1 VRVMLAED
9 SALLRE
15 GIRSLLADEGHDVVA
30 AYGSAEGLMQR
41 LAAERPDV
49 VVLDVRMPPTHT
61 DEGVRAAV
69 EIRERWPEVGILVLS
84 QYVEREFTQVLL
96 GDDARAVGYLL
107 KDRVMG
113 VDDFLDALDR
123 VRAGGLVLD
132 PDVVRQLFRDTSH
145 ALGGLTEREREVL
158 GLMAEGRTN
167 AGIAAALFVSTSAVE
182 KHSNAIFDKLG
193 LLAEDGYNRRVLAI
207 LRWLES

>member
-15 GIRSLLADEGHDVVA
+15 GIRSLLTDEGHDVVA
-30 AYGSAEGLMQR
+30 AYGSAEGLMKR
-41 LAAERPDV
+41 LEAERPDV

-61 DEGVRAAV
+61 DEGVGAAV
-69 EIRERWPEVGILVLS
+69 QIRARWPEVGILVLS

-123 VRAGGLVLD
+123 VHAGGLVLD

-145 ALGGLTEREREVL
+145 PLGMLTEREREVL

-167 AGIAAALFVSTSAVE
+167 AGIAAALYVSTSAVE

-193 LLAEDGYNRRVLAI
+193 LLAEDGYNRRVQAI
-207 LRWLES
+207 LRYLES

>member
-1 VRVMLAED
+1 MRVMLAED

-15 GIRSLLADEGHDVVA
+15 GIRSLLTDEGHDVVA
-30 AYGSAEGLMQR
+30 AYDSAEPLLAR

-69 EIRERWPEVGILVLS
+69 EIRERWPGVGILVLS

-96 GDDARAVGYLL
+96 GDDARAIGYLL

-123 VRAGGLVLD
+123 VHAGGLVLD

-145 ALGGLTEREREVL
+145 PLGVLSEREREVL

-167 AGIAAALFVSTSAVE
+167 AGIASALFVSTSAVE

-193 LLAEDGYNRRVLAI
+193 LLAEDGYSRRVLAI

>member
-1 VRVMLAED
+1 MLAED

-15 GIRSLLADEGHDVVA
+15 GIRSLLTDEGHDVVA
-30 AYGSAEGLMQR
+30 AYGSAEGLLSR
-41 LAAERPDV
+41 LEAERPDV

-69 EIRERWPEVGILVLS
+69 QIRERWPEVGILVLS

-123 VRAGGLVLD
+123 VHAGGLVLD

-167 AGIAAALFVSTSAVE
+167 AGIASVLFVSVSAVE

-193 LLAEDGYNRRVLAI
+193 LLAEDGYNRRVQAI
-207 LRWLES
+207 LRYLES

>member
-1 VRVMLAED
+1 MRVMLAED

-15 GIRSLLADEGHDVVA
+15 GIRSLLTDEGHDVVA
-30 AYGSAEGLMQR
+30 AYGSAEGLMKR
-41 LAAERPDV
+41 LEAERPDV

-69 EIRERWPEVGILVLS
+69 QIRERWPEVGILVLS

-123 VRAGGLVLD
+123 VHAGGLVLD

-158 GLMAEGRTN
+158 ALMAEGRTN
-167 AGIAAALFVSTSAVE
+167 AGIAAALYVSTSAVE

-193 LLAEDGYNRRVLAI
+193 LLAEDGYNRRVQAI
-207 LRWLES
+207 LRYLES

>member
-1 VRVMLAED
+1 MLAED

-15 GIRSLLADEGHDVVA
+15 GIRSLLTDEGHDVVA
-30 AYGSAEGLMQR
+30 AYGSAEGLLSR
-41 LAAERPDV
+41 LEAERPDV

-69 EIRERWPEVGILVLS
+69 QIRERWPEVGILVLS

-123 VRAGGLVLD
+123 VQAGGLVLD

-167 AGIAAALFVSTSAVE
+167 AGIASVLFVSVSAVE

-193 LLAEDGYNRRVLAI
+193 LLAEDGYNRRVQAI
-207 LRWLES
+207 LRYLES

>member
-1 VRVMLAED
+1 
-9 SALLRE
+9 
-15 GIRSLLADEGHDVVA
+15 
-30 AYGSAEGLMQR
+30 
-41 LAAERPDV
+41 
-49 VVLDVRMPPTHT
+49 
-61 DEGVRAAV
+61 
-69 EIRERWPEVGILVLS
+69 
-84 QYVEREFTQVLL
+84 VEREFTQVLL

-123 VRAGGLVLD
+123 VHAGGLVLD

-167 AGIAAALFVSTSAVE
+167 AGIAAALYVSVSAVE
-182 KHSNAIFDKLG
+182 KHANAIFDKLG

>member
-1 VRVMLAED
+1 MRVMLAED

-15 GIRSLLADEGHDVVA
+15 GVRSLLTDEGHDVVA
-30 AYGSAEGLMQR
+30 AYGAAEPLLAR

-113 VDDFLDALDR
+113 VDDFLAALDR
-123 VRAGGLVLD
+123 VHAGGLVLD

-145 ALGGLTEREREVL
+145 ALGMLSEREREVL
-158 GLMAEGRTN
+158 ELMAEGRTN
-167 AGIAAALFVSTSAVE
+167 AGIASALYVSVSAVE
-182 KHSNAIFDKLG
+182 KHANAIFDKLG
-193 LLAEDGYNRRVLAI
+193 LVAEGGYSRRVLAV

>member
-1 VRVMLAED
+1 MLAED
-9 SALLRE
+9 STLLRE
-15 GIRSLLADEGHDVVA
+15 GIRSLLTDEGHDVVA
-30 AYGSAEGLMQR
+30 AYGSADGLMKR

-61 DEGVRAAV
+61 DEGVRAAG

-84 QYVEREFTQVLL
+84 QYVERQFTQVLL
-96 GDDARAVGYLL
+96 GEEARAVGYLL

-113 VDDFLDALDR
+113 VDDFLDALER
-123 VRAGGLVLD
+123 VQAGGLVLD

-145 ALGGLTEREREVL
+145 PLGMLSEREREVL

-167 AGIAAALFVSTSAVE
+167 AGIAAALYVSVSAVE
-182 KHSNAIFDKLG
+182 KNANAIFDKLG
-193 LLAEDGYNRRVLAI
+193 LAAESGYSRRVLAV

>member
-1 VRVMLAED
+1 MLAED

-15 GIRSLLADEGHDVVA
+15 GIRSLLTDEGHDVVA
-30 AYGSAEGLMQR
+30 AYGSAEGLMKR
-41 LAAERPDV
+41 LEAERPDV

-69 EIRERWPEVGILVLS
+69 QIRARWPEVGILVLS

-123 VRAGGLVLD
+123 VHAGGLVLD

-145 ALGGLTEREREVL
+145 PLGMLTEREREVL

-193 LLAEDGYNRRVLAI
+193 LLAEDGYNRRVQAI
-207 LRWLES
+207 LRYLES

>member
-1 VRVMLAED
+1 MRVMLAED

-15 GIRSLLADEGHDVVA
+15 GVRSLLTDEGHDVLA
-30 AYGSAEGLMQR
+30 AYGSAEGLMKR

-84 QYVEREFTQVLL
+84 QYVEREFTRVLL

-123 VRAGGLVLD
+123 VHAGGLVLD

-167 AGIAAALFVSTSAVE
+167 AGIAAALFVSVSAVE
-182 KHSNAIFDKLG
+182 KHANAIFDKLG
-193 LLAEDGYNRRVLAI
+193 LLAEDGYNRRVQAI
-207 LRWLES
+207 LRYLES

>member
-1 VRVMLAED
+1 MRVMLAED

-15 GIRSLLADEGHDVVA
+15 GIRSLLTDEGHDVVA
-30 AYGSAEGLMQR
+30 AYGSAGPLLAR

-113 VDDFLDALDR
+113 VDDFLDALGR

-145 ALGGLTEREREVL
+145 ALGVLTERERSVL

-193 LLAEDGYNRRVLAI
+193 LVGEGGYSRRVLAV
-207 LRWLES
+207 LRYLES

>member
-1 VRVMLAED
+1 MLAED

-15 GIRSLLADEGHDVVA
+15 GIRSLLTDEGHDVVA
-30 AYGSAEGLMQR
+30 AYGSADGLMKR

-49 VVLDVRMPPTHT
+49 VVLDVRMPPNHT

-123 VRAGGLVLD
+123 VHAGGLVLD

-167 AGIAAALFVSTSAVE
+167 AGIAAALYVSTSAVE

>member
-1 VRVMLAED
+1 MRVMLAED

-15 GIRSLLADEGHDVVA
+15 GIRSLLTEEGHDVVA

-41 LAAERPDV
+41 LEAERPDV

-69 EIRERWPEVGILVLS
+69 QIRARWPEVGILVLS

-145 ALGGLTEREREVL
+145 PLGMLTEREREVL

-167 AGIAAALFVSTSAVE
+167 SGIAGALYVSTSAVE

-193 LLAEDGYNRRVLAI
+193 LLAEDGYNRRVQAI
-207 LRWLES
+207 LRYLES

>member
-1 VRVMLAED
+1 MLAED

-15 GIRSLLADEGHDVVA
+15 GVRSLLTDEGHDVFA
-30 AYGSAEGLMQR
+30 AYGSAGPLLAR

-123 VRAGGLVLD
+123 VHAGGLVLD

-145 ALGGLTEREREVL
+145 PLGMLSEREREVL

-167 AGIAAALFVSTSAVE
+167 AGIASTLFVSTSAVE

-207 LRWLES
+207 LRYLES

>member
-1 VRVMLAED
+1 MRVMLAED

-15 GIRSLLADEGHDVVA
+15 GIRSLLTDEGHDVVA
-30 AYGSAEGLMQR
+30 AYGSAEPLLAR
-41 LAAERPDV
+41 LAAELPDV

-61 DEGVRAAV
+61 DEGVQAAV
-69 EIRERWPEVGILVLS
+69 RIRERWPEVGILVLS

-113 VDDFLDALDR
+113 VDDFLDALER
-123 VRAGGLVLD
+123 VRIGGLVLD

-145 ALGGLTEREREVL
+145 ALGVLTEREREVL
-158 GLMAEGRTN
+158 SLMAEGRTN

-193 LLAEDGYNRRVLAI
+193 LLAENGYNRRVLAI
-207 LRWLES
+207 LRYLES

>member
-15 GIRSLLADEGHDVVA
+15 GVRSLLADEGHDVVA
-30 AYGSAEGLMQR
+30 AYGSAEPLLAR

-69 EIRERWPEVGILVLS
+69 GIRERWPEVGILVLS

-123 VRAGGLVLD
+123 VHAGGLVLD

-145 ALGGLTEREREVL
+145 PLEVLSEREREVL
-158 GLMAEGRTN
+158 RLMAEGRTN
-167 AGIAAALFVSTSAVE
+167 AGVARALFVSVSAVE
-182 KHSNAIFDKLG
+182 KHANAIFDKLG

-207 LRWLES
+207 LRYLES

>member
-1 VRVMLAED
+1 
-9 SALLRE
+9 
-15 GIRSLLADEGHDVVA
+15 
-30 AYGSAEGLMQR
+30 
-41 LAAERPDV
+41 
-49 VVLDVRMPPTHT
+49 MPPTHT

-113 VDDFLDALDR
+113 VDDFLDALGGGA
-123 VRAGGLVLD
+123 AGGLVLD

-145 ALGGLTEREREVL
+145 ALGGLTERELAVL
-158 GLMAEGRTN
+158 SLMAEGRTN
-167 AGIAAALFVSTSAVE
+167 AGIASALYVSVSAVE
-182 KHSNAIFDKLG
+182 KHANAIFDKLRLMAG
-193 LLAEDGYNRRVLAI
+193 DGYNRRVLAI

>member
-1 VRVMLAED
+1 MLAED

-15 GIRSLLADEGHDVVA
+15 GIRSLLTDEGHDVVA
-30 AYGSAEGLMQR
+30 AYGSAEALMKR
-41 LAAERPDV
+41 LEAERPDV

-69 EIRERWPEVGILVLS
+69 QIRARWPEAGILVLS

-123 VRAGGLVLD
+123 VQAGGLVLD

-145 ALGGLTEREREVL
+145 PLGMLTEREREVL

-167 AGIAAALFVSTSAVE
+167 SGIAAALYVSTSAVE

-193 LLAEDGYNRRVLAI
+193 LLAEDGYNRRVQAI
-207 LRWLES
+207 LRYLES

>member
-1 VRVMLAED
+1 MRVMLAED

-30 AYGSAEGLMQR
+30 AYGSAEPLLAR
-41 LAAERPDV
+41 LGAERPDV

-69 EIRERWPEVGILVLS
+69 RIRERWPEVGILVLS
-84 QYVEREFTQVLL
+84 QYVERGFTRVLL
-96 GDDARAVGYLL
+96 GDEARGVGYLL

-132 PDVVRQLFRDTSH
+132 PEVVGQLFRDTSH
-145 ALGGLTEREREVL
+145 ALGGLTERERAVL

-167 AGIAAALFVSTSAVE
+167 AGIARALFVSTSAVE

>member
-1 VRVMLAED
+1 
-9 SALLRE
+9 
-15 GIRSLLADEGHDVVA
+15 
-30 AYGSAEGLMQR
+30 
-41 LAAERPDV
+41 
-49 VVLDVRMPPTHT
+49 
-61 DEGVRAAV
+61 
-69 EIRERWPEVGILVLS
+69 
-84 QYVEREFTQVLL
+84 
-96 GDDARAVGYLL
+96 
-107 KDRVMG
+107 

-123 VRAGGLVLD
+123 VNAGGLVLD

>member
-1 VRVMLAED
+1 MLAED

-15 GIRSLLADEGHDVVA
+15 GVRSLLTDEGHDVVA
-30 AYGSAEGLMQR
+30 TYGSAEGLLKR

-123 VRAGGLVLD
+123 VHAGGLVLD

-167 AGIAAALFVSTSAVE
+167 AGIAAALFVSVSAVE
-182 KHSNAIFDKLG
+182 KHANAIFDKLG
-193 LLAEDGYNRRVLAI
+193 LLAGDGYNRRVLAI
-207 LRWLES
+207 LRYLES

>member
-1 VRVMLAED
+1 MLAED

-15 GIRSLLADEGHDVVA
+15 GIRSLLTDEGHDVVA
-30 AYGSAEGLMQR
+30 AYGSAEGLMKR
-41 LAAERPDV
+41 LEAERPDV
-49 VVLDVRMPPTHT
+49 VVLDVSMPPTHT
-61 DEGVRAAV
+61 DEGLRAAV

-123 VRAGGLVLD
+123 VHAGGLVLD

-145 ALGGLTEREREVL
+145 PLGMLTEREREVL

-167 AGIAAALFVSTSAVE
+167 AGIASALFVSTSAVE

-193 LLAEDGYNRRVLAI
+193 LLTEDGYNRRVQAI
-207 LRWLES
+207 LRYLES

>member
-1 VRVMLAED
+1 MRVMLAED

-15 GIRSLLADEGHDVVA
+15 GIRSLLTDEGHDVVA
-30 AYGSAEGLMQR
+30 AYGSADELLSR

-49 VVLDVRMPPTHT
+49 VVVDVRMPPTHT

-69 EIRERWPEVGILVLS
+69 QIRERWPEVGILVLS
-84 QYVEREFTQVLL
+84 QYVERQFAQVLL
-96 GDDARAVGYLL
+96 GDGARAVGYLL

-123 VRAGGLVLD
+123 VRSGGLVLD
-132 PDVVRQLFRDTSH
+132 PDAVGQLFRDTTHRLEMLS
-145 ALGGLTEREREVL
+145 EREREVL

-167 AGIAAALFVSTSAVE
+167 AGIAQALFISTSAVE
-182 KHSNAIFDKLG
+182 KHSNAIFDKLD
-193 LLAEDGYNRRVLAI
+193 LVAADGYNRRVLAI

>member
-1 VRVMLAED
+1 MLAED

-15 GIRSLLADEGHDVVA
+15 GIRSLLTDEGHDVVA
-30 AYGSAEGLMQR
+30 AYGSAEGLMKR
-41 LAAERPDV
+41 LEAERPDV

-69 EIRERWPEVGILVLS
+69 EIRKRWPEVGILVLS

-123 VRAGGLVLD
+123 VHAGGLVLD
-132 PDVVRQLFRDTSH
+132 PDVVRQLFRDTSRP
-145 ALGGLTEREREVL
+145 LGMLTEREREVL

-167 AGIAAALFVSTSAVE
+167 AGIAAALYVSTSAVE

-193 LLAEDGYNRRVLAI
+193 LLAEDGYNRRVQAI
-207 LRWLES
+207 LRYLES

>member
-1 VRVMLAED
+1 MRVMLAED

-15 GIRSLLADEGHDVVA
+15 GIRSLLTDEGHDVVA
-30 AYGSAEGLMQR
+30 AYGSADGLMAR

-69 EIRERWPEVGILVLS
+69 QIRDRWPEVGILVLS

-113 VDDFLDALDR
+113 VDDFLDALER
-123 VRAGGLVLD
+123 VRVGGLVLD

-145 ALGGLTEREREVL
+145 ALGVLTEREREVL
-158 GLMAEGRTN
+158 SLMAEGRTN

-193 LLAEDGYNRRVLAI
+193 LVAEGGYSRRVLAV

>member
-1 VRVMLAED
+1 MLAED

-15 GIRSLLADEGHDVVA
+15 GVRSLLTDEGHDVVA
-30 AYGSAEGLMQR
+30 AYGSAEGLMKR
-41 LAAERPDV
+41 LAAERHDV

-132 PDVVRQLFRDTSH
+132 PDVVRPLFRDTSH
-145 ALGGLTEREREVL
+145 ALGMLTERELEVL

-167 AGIAAALFVSTSAVE
+167 AGIARALFVSTSAVE

-193 LLAEDGYNRRVLAI
+193 LLAEDGYNRRVQAI
-207 LRWLES
+207 LRYLES

>member
-1 VRVMLAED
+1 MLAED

-15 GIRSLLADEGHDVVA
+15 GIRSLLTDEGHDVVA
-30 AYGSAEGLMQR
+30 AYGSAEGLMKR
-41 LAAERPDV
+41 LEAERPDV

-69 EIRERWPEVGILVLS
+69 QIRARWPEVGILVLS

-113 VDDFLDALDR
+113 VDDFLDALGR
-123 VRAGGLVLD
+123 VHAGGLVLD

-145 ALGGLTEREREVL
+145 PLGMLTEREREVL

-167 AGIAAALFVSTSAVE
+167 AGIAAALYVSTSAVE

-193 LLAEDGYNRRVLAI
+193 LLAEDGYNRRVQAI
-207 LRWLES
+207 LRYLES

>member
-1 VRVMLAED
+1 MLAED

-15 GIRSLLADEGHDVVA
+15 GIRSLLTDEGHDVVA
-30 AYGSAEGLMQR
+30 AYGSAEGLMKR
-41 LAAERPDV
+41 LEAERPDV

-69 EIRERWPEVGILVLS
+69 QIRARWPEVGILVLS

-113 VDDFLDALDR
+113 VDDFLDALER
-123 VRAGGLVLD
+123 VQAGGLVLD

-145 ALGGLTEREREVL
+145 PLGMLTEREREVL

-167 AGIAAALFVSTSAVE
+167 AGIAAALYVSTSAVE

-193 LLAEDGYNRRVLAI
+193 LLAEDGYNRRVQAI
-207 LRWLES
+207 LRYLES

>member
-1 VRVMLAED
+1 MLAED

-15 GIRSLLADEGHDVVA
+15 GIRSLLTDEGHDVVA
-30 AYGSAEGLMQR
+30 AYGSAEGLMKR
-41 LAAERPDV
+41 LEAERPDV

-69 EIRERWPEVGILVLS
+69 EIRVRWPEVGILVLS

-123 VRAGGLVLD
+123 VHAGGLVLD

-145 ALGGLTEREREVL
+145 PLGMLTEREREVL

-167 AGIAAALFVSTSAVE
+167 AGIAAALYVSTSAVE

-193 LLAEDGYNRRVLAI
+193 LLAEDGYNRRVQAI
-207 LRWLES
+207 LRYLES

>member
-1 VRVMLAED
+1 MLAED

-15 GIRSLLADEGHDVVA
+15 GVRSLLTDEGHDVVA
-30 AYGSAEGLMQR
+30 AYGSAEGLMKR

-69 EIRERWPEVGILVLS
+69 EIRERWPEVGILVQS

-123 VRAGGLVLD
+123 VHAGGLVLD

-145 ALGGLTEREREVL
+145 ALGGLTERERKVL

-167 AGIAAALFVSTSAVE
+167 AGIAAALFVSVSAVE
-182 KHSNAIFDKLG
+182 KHANAIFDKLG
-193 LLAEDGYNRRVLAI
+193 LLTEGGYSRRVLAV

>member
-1 VRVMLAED
+1 MLAED

-15 GIRSLLADEGHDVVA
+15 GIRSLLTDEGHDVVA
-30 AYGSAEGLMQR
+30 AYGSAEGLMKR
-41 LAAERPDV
+41 LEAERPDV

-69 EIRERWPEVGILVLS
+69 EIRARWPEVGILVLS

-123 VRAGGLVLD
+123 VQAGGLVLD

-145 ALGGLTEREREVL
+145 PLGMLTEREREVL

-167 AGIAAALFVSTSAVE
+167 AGIAAALYVSTSAVE

-193 LLAEDGYNRRVLAI
+193 LLAEDGYNRRVQAI
-207 LRWLES
+207 LRYLES

>member
-1 VRVMLAED
+1 MRVMLAED
-9 SALLRE
+9 STLLRE
-15 GIRSLLADEGHDVVA
+15 GIRSLLTDEGHDVVA
-30 AYGSAEGLMQR
+30 AYGSADGLLAR

-113 VDDFLDALDR
+113 VDDFLDALGR
-123 VRAGGLVLD
+123 VQAGGLVLD

-145 ALGGLTEREREVL
+145 ALGVLTEREREVL
-158 GLMAEGRTN
+158 SLMAEGRTN
-167 AGIAAALFVSTSAVE
+167 AGIAAALYVSTSAVE

-193 LLAEDGYNRRVLAI
+193 LVAEGGYSRRVLAV
-207 LRWLES
+207 LRYLDS

>member
-1 VRVMLAED
+1 MLAED

-15 GIRSLLADEGHDVVA
+15 GIRSLLTDEGHDVVA
-30 AYGSAEGLMQR
+30 AYGSAEGLMKR
-41 LAAERPDV
+41 LEAERPDV

-69 EIRERWPEVGILVLS
+69 QIRARWPEVGILVLS

-123 VRAGGLVLD
+123 VQAGGLVLD

-145 ALGGLTEREREVL
+145 PLGMLTEREREVL

-167 AGIAAALFVSTSAVE
+167 AGIAAALYVSTSAVE
-182 KHSNAIFDKLG
+182 KHSNSIFDKLG
-193 LLAEDGYNRRVLAI
+193 LLAEDGYNRRVQAI
-207 LRWLES
+207 LLWLES